1 MNLNFWDEYTI
12 YKTCYRDHAPQV
24 QRAEKLAATH
34 RQQSWLTG
42 LVWQMF
48 WF

>member
-12 YKTCYRDHAPQV
+12 YKTCYRNTA
-24 QRAEKLAATH
+24 QREERIEKLASTE